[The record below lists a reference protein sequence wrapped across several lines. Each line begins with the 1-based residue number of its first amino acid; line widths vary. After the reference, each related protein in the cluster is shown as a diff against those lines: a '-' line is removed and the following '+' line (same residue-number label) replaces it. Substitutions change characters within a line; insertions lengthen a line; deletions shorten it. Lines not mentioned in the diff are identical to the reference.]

1 VAKCTRVVS
10 ERLRSPVAVLVTV
23 AALAL
28 MVSGQ
33 AGAQT
38 PPPPTTT
45 PTTTNLLEDLLHQ
58 LLPTTTAPAAAP
70 TTTQP
75 SASGAGA
82 GAAGAKGSTAPGS
95 TTTTTTPPGVVPP
108 EYLPIINSVHRTG
121 SSSTRPLLDALRP
134 LQALGFSGQDAALA
148 GFGHFPVAGDASWSD
163 DWLEARFGPPFH
175 LHQGNDVFAARG
187 TPVRAPFDGVVRFA
201 TEDAGGNAAYLTVP
215 DGTYYYMA
223 HLDSFSKTFSSGA
236 AVKQGDIVGYTGDTG
251 NAAGGATHVHFEIHP
266 KGGAAVDP
274 KPFLDGWLADAIN
287 AAPSLLVTN
296 NVGAPRAVTSAGILR
311 SFEDQTPAA
320 SARNMGPLLWAS
332 SVSAG
337 GGTIRLAELQIAR
350 VVSRIDWDRQTSMA
364 QAEADALRQG
374 RTMATAV
381 LSPLTPPALL
391 PLLRGG
397 S

>member
-1 VAKCTRVVS
+1 
-10 ERLRSPVAVLVTV
+10 VTV

-28 MVSGQ
+28 LVTGQ
-33 AGAQT
+33 AVAQT
-38 PPPPTTT
+38 PAPATP
-45 PTTTNLLEDLLHQ
+45 PTTTNLIEDLLHQ
-58 LLPTTTAPAAAP
+58 LLPTTTAPAP
-70 TTTQP
+70 TTTKP
-75 SASGAGA
+75 SASPATGA
-82 GAAGAKGSTAPGS
+82 GAAGAKATTAPGS

-108 EYLPIINSVHRTG
+108 EYLPIINSVHRSG

-134 LQALGFSGQDAALA
+134 LQALGFTAQDAALA

-163 DWLEARFGPPFH
+163 DWLEPRFGPPFH
-175 LHQGNDVFAARG
+175 LHQGNDIFAARG

-201 TEDAGGNAAYLTVP
+201 TEDAGGNAAYLTVA

-223 HLDSFSKTFSSGA
+223 HLDSFSKKFSSGA
-236 AVKQGDIVGYTGDTG
+236 AVKQGDVVGYTGDTG
-251 NAAGGATHVHFEIHP
+251 NASGGATHVHFEIHP

-274 KPFLDGWLADAIN
+274 KQFLDGWLTDAIN
-287 AAPSLLVTN
+287 AAPSLLVN
-296 NVGAPRAVTSAGILR
+296 NNAGAPRAITSAGVLR
-311 SFEDQTPAA
+311 QFEDQSPAA

-350 VVSRIDWDRQTSMA
+350 VVSRIDWDRQTTMA

-374 RTMATAV
+374 RTIATAL
-381 LSPLTPPALL
+381 LSPLTPPVLL
-391 PLLRGG
+391 PLIRGG

>member
-1 VAKCTRVVS
+1 M
-10 ERLRSPVAVLVTV
+10 

-28 MVSGQ
+28 VVTGQ
-33 AGAQT
+33 AVAQT
-38 PPPPTTT
+38 PAPATP
-45 PTTTNLLEDLLHQ
+45 PTTTNLIEDLLHQ
-58 LLPTTTAPAAAP
+58 LLPTTTAPAPAP

-75 SASGAGA
+75 SAATGAGA
-82 GAAGAKGSTAPGS
+82 GAGAKATTAPGS

-108 EYLPIINSVHRTG
+108 EYLPIINSVHRSG
-121 SSSTRPLLDALRP
+121 SSSTRALLDALRP
-134 LQALGFSGQDAALA
+134 LQALGFTAQDAALA

-163 DWLEARFGPPFH
+163 DWLEPRFGPPFH
-175 LHQGNDVFAARG
+175 LHQGNDIFAARG

-201 TEDAGGNAAYLTVP
+201 TEDAGGNAAYLTVG

-223 HLDSFSKTFSSGA
+223 HLDSFSKKFSSGA
-236 AVKQGDIVGYTGDTG
+236 AVKQGDVVGYTGDTG
-251 NAAGGATHVHFEIHP
+251 NASGGATHVHFEIHP

-274 KPFLDGWLADAIN
+274 KQFLDSWITDAIN
-287 AAPSLLVTN
+287 AAPSLLGAN
-296 NVGAPRAVTSAGILR
+296 NAGAPRAITSAGVLR
-311 SFEDQTPAA
+311 QFEDQSPAA

-350 VVSRIDWDRQTSMA
+350 VVSRIDWDRQTTMA

-374 RTMATAV
+374 RTIATA
-381 LSPLTPPALL
+381 LLGPLTPPVLL
-391 PLLRGG
+391 PLIRGG